1 MSYVKPRD
9 VSSPKNRW
17 KLDRVLY
24 NGGEAFW
31 SAAEGQWK
39 DGETWNE
46 ALAIRWN
53 GRTGK
58 KLGQP
63 QSSGYPTWF
72 IVPDEL
78 VGVIRAVIDILL
90 ENEKKQV

>member
-1 MSYVKPRD
+1 MSYVKPD
-9 VSSPKNRW
+9 KVISPKKRW

-24 NGGEAFW
+24 DGGEAQW

-39 DGETWNE
+39 DDETWNW

-63 QSSGYPTWF
+63 QSSGYPTWL
-72 IVPDEL
+72 IVPDKL
-78 VGVIRAVIDILL
+78 VGVVQAVIDLLL
-90 ENEKKQV
+90 ENEKKHV